1 MRELDDLVERVV
13 DQTRRRVF
21 DGDTVPATGKVASLF
36 EPHTDIIREGGRRT
50 HYGHKL
56 NLTTGRSGL
65 VLDAVVDDGNPA
77 DSERCLPMLD
87 TYQHKRLTF
96 VALLGEHLRR
106 RCFAPSLGQSSPAGL
121 VCGVKGDRFLGAWSK
136 VNYFGW

>member
-1 MRELDDLVERVV
+1 MRELDDLVERLV

-77 DSERCLPMLD
+77 DSERCLPMLVVS
-87 TYQHKRLTF
+87 
-96 VALLGEHLRR
+96 VAHDLSALVARKLSALEGSAGRPCSATIKMR
-106 RCFAPSLGQSSPAGL
+106 TRIASPGMHPWA
-121 VCGVKGDRFLGAWSK
+121 
-136 VNYFGW
+136 